1 MSETYT
7 AVLDRIVDGEQA
19 VLLLEDGRDDDRAA
33 GHGADE
39 ESGGGTEPG
48 RSTVVDE
55 LVVGVDALPAAG
67 RHEGAV
73 FAVRVGAD
81 GTLLEASYRADAEGE
96 RRESARERFDRLS
109 ERLPDE

>member
-7 AVLDRIVDGEQA
+7 GVLDRIVDGEQA
-19 VLLLEDGRDDDRAA
+19 VLLLEDGGDDDRADEN
-33 GHGADE
+33 GTGE
-39 ESGGGTEPG
+39 ESGDGAESG
-48 RSTVVDE
+48 RPTVVDE
-55 LVVGVDALPAAG
+55 LVVGVDALPAEG

-73 FAVRVGAD
+73 FAVRVDAD
-81 GTLLEASYRADAEGE
+81 GALLEATYRADAERE

>member
-7 AVLDRIVDGEQA
+7 GVLDRIVDGEQA
-19 VLLLEDGRDDDRAA
+19 VLLLEDGRDDDRTTEN
-33 GHGADE
+33 GADE
-39 ESGGGTEPG
+39 ESGNGAGDG
-48 RSTVVDE
+48 RPTVVDE
-55 LVVGVDALPAAG
+55 LVVGVDALPSDG

-73 FAVRVGAD
+73 FEVRVDAD
-81 GTLLEASYRADAEGE
+81 GALLEASYRADEERA